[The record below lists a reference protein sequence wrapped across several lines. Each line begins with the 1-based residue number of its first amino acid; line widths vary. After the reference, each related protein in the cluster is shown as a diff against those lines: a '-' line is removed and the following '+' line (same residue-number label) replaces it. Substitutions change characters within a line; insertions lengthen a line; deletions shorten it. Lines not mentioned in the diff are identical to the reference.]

1 MHFLNN
7 NSKDKM
13 KNKLSMKLSQKLLL
27 TEKYTMS
34 WLNILALL
42 TCERANMPPRSN
54 ALAAGTLRLC

>member
-1 MHFLNN
+1 
-7 NSKDKM
+7 M
-13 KNKLSMKLSQKLLL
+13 KNRLSIKLSQKLLL